1 MADALLTCTAEDTEF
16 FMMNV
21 TSKARPNHNKTQL
34 KIKKINNKLLTIMI
48 TLPIELYILCSSE

>member
-21 TSKARPNHNKTQL
+21 TSKARPNHNKTVEN
-34 KIKKINNKLLTIMI
+34 KKNQQLTIYHNDY
-48 TLPIELYILCSSE
+48 TNP

>member
-34 KIKKINNKLLTIMI
+34 KIKKYQQLTIYHNDY
-48 TLPIELYILCSSE
+48 TNP